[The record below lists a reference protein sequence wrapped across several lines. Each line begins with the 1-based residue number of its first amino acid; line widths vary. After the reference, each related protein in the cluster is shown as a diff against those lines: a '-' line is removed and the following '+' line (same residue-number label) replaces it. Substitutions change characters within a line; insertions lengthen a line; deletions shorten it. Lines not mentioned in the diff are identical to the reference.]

1 MLLAGMVKQSAF
13 LLISVLRIYRGG
25 ILGLG
30 LGLARVL
37 AVALSEMRGILGR
50 SRLYVYG
57 RLFIALRLM
66 RLPPHLDPR
75 GSAPSKRV
83 SHGFLAANSRV

>member
-1 MLLAGMVKQSAF
+1 MLPAGMVKQSAF

-30 LGLARVL
+30 LSCAL

-66 RLPPHLDPR
+66 RLPLHLDPR

-83 SHGFLAANSRV
+83 SHGFLAANLRV